1 MMDGYSG
8 DKQYTYGND
17 TTNTNSTSIYHNNTQ
32 PDEPTQE
39 ASTGSDSTE
48 DSSPNHWPD
57 WAKSVQ
63 CISHFL
69 LTLYSSVTFLIYYF
83 KQKTSESSGWY
94 RLGSCLSILIC
105 YQLRQR
111 DQILPLNCMV

>member
-94 RLGSCLSILIC
+94 RLFMLK
-105 YQLRQR
+105 
-111 DQILPLNCMV
+111 